1 MMKKYFFLSVL
12 AVAMGAALASCT
24 HSDDPSYDDV
34 TPPVVNLA
42 SPTVSGVI
50 TDKAGNPIQGATIT
64 MGEYTATTDA
74 NGMFVISDVKPGT
87 YTITADAE
95 GKFSV
100 SGTVEVKA
108 STKQTEDVLF
118 CATLPSEDNVI
129 TITVTASEGGEDNL
143 VTEALEGNDLAE
155 IPIEVEVPAGALSE
169 DAEII
174 VVPLYDEDDAEPVS
188 NVSPSR
194 ATRASKKDMLIGAK
208 VKCSKHNI
216 AMVKPIELSFDLDEE
231 LASEIVVKKL
241 VGDEWVDIPFNTMGS
256 TVSFNVV
263 EFGSFGLFLNIV
275 KITDK
280 VTSEPLVF
288 DPNVWDNLYGKAEMK
303 ADESR
308 FTYGVGTV
316 MNTHGLTVAAAL
328 LIEQLAY
335 KYGAGYEMI
344 DAVYPIN
351 VTLPIGTRLAVNGKQ
366 IIRDI
371 TVSALGITVAAKVY
385 DSVYVGVVTSN
396 RQHNGGGNNN

>member
-1 MMKKYFFLSVL
+1 
-12 AVAMGAALASCT
+12 
-24 HSDDPSYDDV
+24 
-34 TPPVVNLA
+34 
-42 SPTVSGVI
+42 
-50 TDKAGNPIQGATIT
+50 
-64 MGEYTATTDA
+64 
-74 NGMFVISDVKPGT
+74 
-87 YTITADAE
+87 
-95 GKFSV
+95 
-100 SGTVEVKA
+100 
-108 STKQTEDVLF
+108 
-118 CATLPSEDNVI
+118 
-129 TITVTASEGGEDNL
+129 
-143 VTEALEGNDLAE
+143 
-155 IPIEVEVPAGALSE
+155 
-169 DAEII
+169 
-174 VVPLYDEDDAEPVS
+174 
-188 NVSPSR
+188 
-194 ATRASKKDMLIGAK
+194 
-208 VKCSKHNI
+208 
-216 AMVKPIELSFDLDEE
+216 
-231 LASEIVVKKL
+231 
-241 VGDEWVDIPFNTMGS
+241 MGS

-328 LIEQLAY
+328 LIEQLAN

-396 RQHNGGGNNN
+396 RQHTGGGNNN